1 MNSKY
6 SDRRKFVKQAS
17 FLAAGIGVAANAT
30 ACITDNREAL
40 PAESS
45 SVDRK
50 FPDNP
55 LVLFDNFHV
64 GNRRSY
70 SWKSKFSQ
78 AQSAGFDGFE
88 FAGVDPQSDS
98 WKEAMDL
105 VSDTNFKLWG
115 FHWTTRAV
123 VDKHADKLDS
133 EIEKII
139 ENVEICSKSPLKPY
153 YTLSLSGTDELG
165 GPTFDQRGSAKAQKR
180 HWERAYK
187 IIAAYDKACNENGVS
202 GSLYPHINWIC
213 DTPQSAFKILAG
225 AGAEFIGPAFCSH
238 HWYANP
244 ASIELDEF
252 LANPTSKRLNYVVL
266 TNGIFTSSS
275 FNAIRFNQGQIDMAW
290 VLAKL
295 YEFGYQ
301 GPISSQGWA
310 IGGDPY
316 ESSKR
321 FVDGIKALRKRFTEH
336 PELNPLVS

>member
-1 MNSKY
+1 MTKSN
-6 SDRRKFVKQAS
+6 RRDFVKHAS
-17 FLAAGIGVAANAT
+17 YLAAGLGVSANA
-30 ACITDNREAL
+30 ACTNERSETI
-40 PAESS
+40 PAKLSG
-45 SVDRK
+45 DQTG

-70 SWKSKFSQ
+70 SWKSKFAQ

-105 VSDTNFKLWG
+105 VPDTSFELWG

-123 VDKHADKLDS
+123 IDENADKIDA

-139 ENVEICSKSPLKPY
+139 DNVEICGRSPLRPY
-153 YTLSLSGTDELG
+153 YTLSLSGTSELG
-165 GPTFDQRGSAKAQKR
+165 GPTIAERGSAKAEER

-187 IIAAYDKACNENGVS
+187 IIGAFDKACRDNHVR

-213 DTPQSAFKILAG
+213 DTPQSAFRIIEG
-225 AGAEFIGPAFCSH
+225 AGAETIGPAFCSH
-238 HWYANP
+238 HWYANS
-244 ASIELDEF
+244 ASWELDQVLEHH
-252 LANPTSKRLNYVVL
+252 LMQRLNYVVL
-266 TNGIFTSSS
+266 TNGIFTNSS
-275 FNAIRFNQGQIDMAW
+275 FNAIRFDEGQIDMAW

-295 YEFGYQ
+295 YDFGYQ

-316 ESSKR
+316 DACKR
-321 FVDGIKALRKRFTEH
+321 FVDGVKQLRKRFIEH
-336 PELNPLVS
+336 PELNPLV